1 MTSRNMVGNE
11 HSSPWQD
18 MERPFEKNVLIAC
31 RVRPLN
37 ETERQRKDQ
46 DVVNIPDEGAALW
59 VGSLPCNETE

>member
-1 MTSRNMVGNE
+1 
-11 HSSPWQD
+11 